1 MCVSRALE
9 DLLIAQQLR
18 KVGNSYV
25 VTVPKEEVERRGWQE
40 GQLLALQLTPLEVR
54 PVLRPELR
62 KIVDELLDEHEDALR
77 YLAGR

>member
-1 MCVSRALE
+1 MRARE
-9 DLLIAQQLR
+9 IEGRMITQQLR

-40 GQLLALQLTPLEVR
+40 GQLLAVQLTELEVR
-54 PVLRPELR
+54 PVLGDDLR
-62 KIVDELLDEHEDALR
+62 EAIEERWDRNVEALR